1 MHLTSPQVQQVGT
14 YHSVHAVVNIYV
26 VNVMQS
32 MLLLKVILL
41 EDRGDDL
48 GLACHVMCRVHHSMP

>member
-1 MHLTSPQVQQVGT
+1 MSLQSHL

-48 GLACHVMCRVHHSMP
+48 ALACHVMC